1 MPFFVDAPSKLGK
14 LERTPNGGARVPATL
29 ARSGLMEYWYEG
41 KRVIQY
47 TPPEVI
53 ADAAWTA
60 ADVPVTL
67 NHPRSKTVDR
77 ANYTKES
84 RGHVSGTPGFN
95 GAVLQ
100 GMLVIQDV
108 AALDAV
114 ELGTHREVSM
124 GYEATIDE
132 TPGVTPEGEPY
143 DWVRTKIT
151 YNHAAL
157 VPEGRAGKSIRLL
170 LDSKQN
176 SVDDDGEEE
185 TPVKI
190 IVDGKE
196 IVGDAVQATV
206 DALVSDKAQLAAK
219 LATAVSAETVA
230 AIGKTAVDKYV
241 ADEKARSERE
251 AAEKLATENL
261 AKAKAAYPKLQ
272 LDNKSADYVQALV
285 DRIQNDESGLDAMR
299 GGTQGTA
306 APAAKEP
313 ESEVQN
319 DGAVE
324 ELDERAFV
332 ARRNQEA
339 WLQPIPG
346 AARAK

>member
-1 MPFFVDAPSKLGK
+1 MPYFVDAPSPLGK
-14 LERTPNGGARVPATL
+14 VERTPNGGARIPATL
-29 ARSGLMEYWYEG
+29 ARAGLMEYWYDG
-41 KRVIQY
+41 RRVVQY

-53 ADAAWTA
+53 RDAAVTA

-77 ANYTKES
+77 ANYAKES
-84 RGHVSGTPGFN
+84 RGHVSGVPGFN

-124 GYEATIDE
+124 GYEALIDE
-132 TPGVTPEGEPY
+132 TPGTTPEGEPY
-143 DWVRTKIT
+143 DWIRTKIT

-176 SVDDDGEEE
+176 SVDADGEEE

-206 DALVSDKAQLAAK
+206 DALVSDKAALAAK
-219 LATAVSAETVA
+219 LATATSAETVA
-230 AIGKTAVDKYV
+230 AIGKTAVEKYV
-241 ADEKARSERE
+241 ADEKERTERE
-251 AAEKLATENL
+251 AAEKKAKENL
-261 AKAKAAYPKLQ
+261 ERAKVAFPKLQ
-272 LDNKSADYVQALV
+272 LDDKSADYVQALV
-285 DRIQNDESGLDAMR
+285 DRLEADASGAVEMA
-299 GGTQGTA
+299 GGSEGTA
-306 APAAKEP
+306 APKPGTAEP
-313 ESEVQN
+313 EVQN
-319 DGAVE
+319 DGAE
-324 ELDERAFV
+324 ELDEREYLR
-332 ARRNQEA
+332 RRNQEI
-339 WLQPIPG
+339 WSQPIPG

>member
-1 MPFFVDAPSKLGK
+1 MPYFVDAPSPLGK
-14 LERTPNGGARVPATL
+14 VERTPNGGARIPATL
-29 ARSGLMEYWYEG
+29 ARSGLMEYWYDG
-41 KRVIQY
+41 KRVLQY

-53 ADAAWTA
+53 RDAAATA

-124 GYEATIDE
+124 GYEALIDE
-132 TPGVTPEGEPY
+132 TPGTTPEGEPY
-143 DWVRTKIT
+143 DWIRTKIT

-176 SVDDDGEEE
+176 SVDADGEEE
-185 TPVKI
+185 EAMKI

-196 IVGDAVQATV
+196 ITGDAAQAVV
-206 DALVSDKAQLAAK
+206 DALVSERNAARTELAAAQDPARIK
-219 LATAVSAETVA
+219 EIGERAVA
-230 AIGKTAVDKYV
+230 KYI
-241 ADEKARSERE
+241 ADERERTERE
-251 AAEKLATENL
+251 AAEKKAKENL
-261 AKAKAAYPKLQ
+261 ERAKVAFPKLQ
-272 LDNKSADYVQALV
+272 LDGKSADYVQALV
-285 DRIQNDESGLDAMR
+285 DRLEADASGAVEMA
-299 GGTQGTA
+299 GGSEGTA
-306 APAAKEP
+306 APKPSSAEP
-313 ESEVQN
+313 EVQN
-319 DGAVE
+319 DGAE
-324 ELDERAFV
+324 ELDEREYLR
-332 ARRNQEA
+332 RRNQEI
-339 WLQPIPG
+339 WSQPIPG